1 MPSCI
6 KKEKGVIM
14 QKENHSYKLDRVN
27 EELKR
32 ELSNIINYE
41 LKNAKVTGM
50 ISITKVKVTPDLRYA
65 RVWISAL
72 NCKNKKETLLGLK
85 QSSGFIRSCIAKKI
99 NMRITPE
106 LVFEFDETME
116 YGEKIDSILN
126 DIMKDVKK
134 EERKETDE

>member
-1 MPSCI
+1 
-6 KKEKGVIM
+6 M
-14 QKENHSYKLDRVN
+14 QRQSNSHKLDRVN

-32 ELSNIINYE
+32 EVSNIINYK
-41 LKNAKVTGM
+41 LKNSKVTGM

-72 NCKNKKETLLGLK
+72 NCKNKKDTLFGLK
-85 QSSGFIRSCIAKKI
+85 QSSGFIRSEIAKNI

-116 YGEKIDSILN
+116 YGERIDNILN
-126 DIMKDVKK
+126 EIMKDVKK
-134 EERKETDE
+134 PKEDETD